1 LTEYKDYRILPARNL
16 IGYELQHI
24 GRGSV
29 AGALQG
35 LFTSVKIAKDH
46 IDSYL
51 RGKEDND
58 VEDVSGGG
66 SKQIQRRPY
75 HRRKSPN

>member
-46 IDSYL
+46 IDS
-51 RGKEDND
+51 
-58 VEDVSGGG
+58 
-66 SKQIQRRPY
+66 
-75 HRRKSPN
+75 